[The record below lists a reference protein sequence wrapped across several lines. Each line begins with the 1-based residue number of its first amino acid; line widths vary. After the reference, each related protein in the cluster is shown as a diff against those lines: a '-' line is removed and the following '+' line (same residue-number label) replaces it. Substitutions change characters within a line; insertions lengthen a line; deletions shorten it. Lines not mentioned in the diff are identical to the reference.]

1 MKLKKIASL
10 ALAGIMA
17 VSMLAGCKDGG
28 NGNSGSS
35 SEGTNPTST
44 YTSTILN
51 ETASTTKALFAAS
64 SNTKLDQAVTYSA
77 RNCKYDADGLD
88 VLTACYNGSDF
99 HKVAQEYMGNAVY
112 TDKLIPASSTNWKNT
127 NAEKLL
133 AADDV
138 TVYTLL
144 AISREHNDD
153 YINKRVA
160 AAINQIA
167 DVLNEKVAN
176 AGNDTYD
183 YSISIAK
190 ADCLQ
195 NKQEADADKDEVII
209 GIAITLDYTAD
220 QY

>member
-28 NGNSGSS
+28 NSNSGSS

-64 SNTKLDQAVTYSA
+64 SNNKLDQAVTYSA
-77 RNCKYDADGLD
+77 RNCKYIADGLNE
-88 VLTACYNGSDF
+88 LTACHHDSDYSR
-99 HKVAQEYMGNAVY
+99 ALREYMGNAVY
-112 TDKLIPASSTNWKNT
+112 TDKLIPASSTDWNGT
-127 NAEKLL
+127 NAGKLL

-144 AISREHNDD
+144 AISRVHNDD

-160 AAINQIA
+160 TVVNQIA

-176 AGNDTYD
+176 AGNNTYD

-190 ADCLQ
+190 ADCLE
-195 NKQEADADKDEVII
+195 NKQEADADQDEVII